1 MLRPISLKRILAEK
15 YVNNMVIKTLFVCFD
30 SIFFSFEQFYLLRGA
45 IIIKMSAIQDIG
57 NSTEKS
63 YFPTKGQ
70 DMRSRLIFINAVL
83 SEKKWL

>member
-1 MLRPISLKRILAEK
+1 
-15 YVNNMVIKTLFVCFD
+15 
-30 SIFFSFEQFYLLRGA
+30 
-45 IIIKMSAIQDIG
+45 MSAIQDIG

-83 SEKKWL
+83 LEKKVALTQKAHISEKNLIL